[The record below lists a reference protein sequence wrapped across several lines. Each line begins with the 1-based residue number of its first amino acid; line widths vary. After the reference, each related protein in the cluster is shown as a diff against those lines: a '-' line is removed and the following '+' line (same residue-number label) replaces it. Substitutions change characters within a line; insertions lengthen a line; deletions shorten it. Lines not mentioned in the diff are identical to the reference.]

1 MIIYKIAIKRIK
13 EDFRE
18 FRKLAAKL
26 LGLFENII
34 KPCQNLNN
42 AFWKNNSVH
51 ANYVIQIKNDKRS
64 NAQRNLKKTTNF
76 CSNSLD

>member
-1 MIIYKIAIKRIK
+1 MIIYKITTKRIR

-18 FRKLAAKL
+18 FRELLAVKL
-26 LGLFENII
+26 LGLSENII

-51 ANYVIQIKNDKRS
+51 ANYLIQIKNDKRS
-64 NAQRNLKKTTNF
+64 NKGI
-76 CSNSLD
+76 

>member
-1 MIIYKIAIKRIK
+1 MIIYKITTKRIR

-18 FRKLAAKL
+18 FRKLLAAKL

-51 ANYVIQIKNDKRS
+51 ANYVIQIKGEKKEFKRITILCFKILRS
-64 NAQRNLKKTTNF
+64 K
-76 CSNSLD
+76 